1 MAKDGYGA
9 DEALERSQ
17 AALEKAKLE
26 GPSGTGFCSSAGHY
40 SGWGEGK
47 LERFRGAS
55 R

>member
-1 MAKDGYGA
+1 VAKDGYGA